1 MNKTI
6 HRDPVNTTRI
16 FDDRTVE
23 TDYATL
29 IPILKPGLKVL
40 DVGCG
45 TGAISAGIA
54 KHVGQGVVVGIDNTG
69 SFIDSGKETYREV
82 RNLELVHAD
91 LFDWNPDERFDLIVS
106 ARVLQWLRNPKDAL
120 IKMKSLLR
128 PGGVVSILDYNH
140 SALQWEPLPPQS
152 MLTFYDAFLRWR
164 ADARMNNQIADDL
177 PEYFSETGF
186 HSIEVINAD
195 EVYRKGSDNFA
206 ARVGIWSKVAG
217 MKQISDE
224 GWITDELRMRAIEE
238 YNTWIETA
246 AESMTMKLNEVRGRS
261 VIGNQ

>member
-6 HRDPVNTTRI
+6 HRDPVDTIRI
-16 FDDRTVE
+16 FGDRTVE

-29 IPILKPGLKVL
+29 IPILNPGLKVL

-54 KHVGQGVVVGIDNTG
+54 KHVGPTGRVVGIDNTG
-69 SFIDSGKETYREV
+69 NFIDSGKETYGKIG
-82 RNLELVHAD
+82 NLVLIHAD
-91 LFDWNPDERFDLIVS
+91 LFDWNADEKFDLIVS
-106 ARVLQWLRNPKDAL
+106 ARVLQWLKNPKDAL
-120 IKMKSLLR
+120 TKMKSLLR

-164 ADARMNNQIADDL
+164 ADAGMNNQIANDL
-177 PEYFSETGF
+177 PEYFFETGF

-195 EVYRKGSDNFA
+195 EVYRKGSNNFA

-238 YNTWIETA
+238 YNAWIETT
-246 AESMTMKLNEVRGRS
+246 AESMTMKLNEVRGR
-261 VIGNQ
+261 IE

>member
-6 HRDPVNTTRI
+6 HRDPVNATRI

-23 TDYATL
+23 ADYTTL
-29 IPILKPGLKVL
+29 IPILKPGLQVL

-54 KHVGQGVVVGIDNTG
+54 RYVGPAGRVVGIDNTG
-69 SFIDSGKETYREV
+69 SFIDSGKETYGEV
-82 RNLELVHAD
+82 VNLDLINAD
-91 LFDWNPDERFDLIVS
+91 LFDWNPDEKFDLIVS
-106 ARVLQWLRNPKDAL
+106 ARVLQWLKNPKDAL
-120 IKMKSLLR
+120 IKMKSLLG

-140 SALQWEPLPPQS
+140 SAIQWQPQPPQS

-164 ADARMNNQIADDL
+164 EDAGMNNQIADDL
-177 PEYFSETGF
+177 PEYFSEAGF
-186 HSIEVINAD
+186 RSIEVINAD

-206 ARVGIWSKVAG
+206 TRAGIWSKVAA

-224 GWITDELRMRAIEE
+224 GWIGDELRMQAIED
-238 YNTWIETA
+238 YDHWIETA
-246 AESMTMKLNEVRGRS
+246 AEAMTMKLKEVRGRR
-261 VIGNQ
+261 G

>member
-54 KHVGQGVVVGIDNTG
+54 RHVGPAGCVVGIDNTG
-69 SFIDSGKETYREV
+69 SFIDSGNETYREV
-82 RNLELVHAD
+82 GNLELIHTD
-91 LFDWNPDERFDLIVS
+91 LFDWSPDEKFDLVVS
-106 ARVLQWLRNPKDAL
+106 ARVLQWLSNPKDAL

-164 ADARMNNQIADDL
+164 ADAGMNNQIADDL
-177 PEYFSETGF
+177 QEYFSEAGF
-186 HSIEVINAD
+186 HSIEVIKAD
-195 EVYRKGSDNFA
+195 EVYRKGSNNFV
-206 ARVGIWSKVAG
+206 ARAGIWSKVAG

-224 GWITDELRMRAIEE
+224 GWIADELRIRAIEE
-238 YNTWIETA
+238 YNTWIETE
-246 AESMTMKLNEVRGRS
+246 AESMTMKLKDVRGRLVLS
-261 VIGNQ
+261 

>member
-106 ARVLQWLRNPKDAL
+106 ARVLQWLSNPKDAL

>member
-16 FDDRTVE
+16 FDDRTLE
-23 TDYATL
+23 ADYATL
-29 IPILKPGLKVL
+29 IPLLKPGLRVL

-54 KHVGQGVVVGIDNTG
+54 RYVGPGSVVGIDNTK
-69 SFIDSGKETYREV
+69 SFIESGKETYREV
-82 RNLELVHAD
+82 GNLELIHAD
-91 LFDWNPDERFDLIVS
+91 LFDWNPDEKYDLIVS
-106 ARVLQWLRNPKDAL
+106 ARVLQWLNNPKGAL

-128 PGGVVSILDYNH
+128 PVGVVSVLDYNH

-164 ADARMNNQIADDL
+164 ADAGMNNQIANDL
-177 PEYFSETGF
+177 REYFSEAGF
-186 HSIEVINAD
+186 HGIEVINAD
-195 EVYRKGSDNFA
+195 EVYRKGSNNFS
-206 ARVGIWSKVAG
+206 ARAGIWSKVAG

-224 GWITDELRMRAIEE
+224 GWIDDALRLQAIAE
-238 YNTWIETA
+238 YNDWIETG
-246 AESMTMKLNEVRGRS
+246 AESMTMKLNEVRGRP
-261 VIGNQ
+261 GLG